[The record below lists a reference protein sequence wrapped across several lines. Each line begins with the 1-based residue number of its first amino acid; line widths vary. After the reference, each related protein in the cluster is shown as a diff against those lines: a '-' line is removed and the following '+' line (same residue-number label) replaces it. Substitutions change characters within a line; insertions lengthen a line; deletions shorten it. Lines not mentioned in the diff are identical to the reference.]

1 MDAVFVFSV
10 RAFSVKVMSVKIA
23 LGLLLMTVVNHMPM
37 TRICEFEHR
46 TFVSGLPT
54 CCLRGKIGLEQ
65 RGSDRRSVILD
76 KKLKF

>member
-37 TRICEFEHR
+37 TRICEFEQD
-46 TFVSGLPT
+46 
-54 CCLRGKIGLEQ
+54 KINLF
-65 RGSDRRSVILD
+65 LD
-76 KKLKF
+76 YPPVV